1 MMNGSIMMK
10 NFILTIRGRLWTTPH
25 YAMDAQRVG
34 RAVLKEDVSKI
45 TFGGK
50 SASSVR
56 RPDPVRM
63 TLTPAAEL
71 KGIERR
77 EKQVTASTSG
87 DIEMASYTKFEMSHD
102 IEAYVAFTQ
111 RSEAVAAVA
120 NGAQKQLFMPR
131 ASASRP
137 QLAAALSRWRSLDRV
152 HCTMAH
158 E

>member
-1 MMNGSIMMK
+1 
-10 NFILTIRGRLWTTPH
+10 
-25 YAMDAQRVG
+25 
-34 RAVLKEDVSKI
+34 
-45 TFGGK
+45 
-50 SASSVR
+50 
-56 RPDPVRM
+56 M

-71 KGIERR
+71 KGIKRR
-77 EKQVTASTSG
+77 EKKVTASTSG

-120 NGAQKQLFMPR
+120 NGAQKQLFIPR
-131 ASASRP
+131 ASAPRP